1 MFATVMKTLD
11 RAAIAICMALAV
23 TPVLALAA
31 FGSIH

>member
-1 MFATVMKTLD
+1 MLASMMKTLD
-11 RAAIAICMALAV
+11 QAAIAICMALAV